1 MERVEKSV
9 ESLEEFIQ
17 NELFPCVVN
26 PIPAP
31 VEHTND
37 SLTHQHL
44 PPSPPSSPAPGPL
57 PGIGLDLSQ
66 VQDSEIKE
74 GNAGTVHWHTN
85 EALKER
91 GITCLGVNSKGN
103 G

>member
-1 MERVEKSV
+1 MEKCIKL
-9 ESLEEFIQ
+9 LEEFIW

-44 PPSPPSSPAPGPL
+44 PLSPLSSPAPGPL
-57 PGIGLDLSQ
+57 PGIGLDLSR

-74 GNAGTVHWHTN
+74 GNAGTVRQHAN
-85 EALKER
+85 KALKER